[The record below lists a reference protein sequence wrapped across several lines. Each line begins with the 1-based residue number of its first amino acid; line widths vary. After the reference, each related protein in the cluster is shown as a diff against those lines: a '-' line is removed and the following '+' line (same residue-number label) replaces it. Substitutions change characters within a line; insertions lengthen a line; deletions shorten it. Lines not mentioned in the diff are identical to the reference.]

1 MFGNN
6 SEEKLKAR
14 WSKWN
19 SEYSAKG
26 NRYLKEQ
33 LAILVEQE
41 AAAINNRSF
50 YSAVIALIVGLFA
63 LGATF
68 HGFND
73 MLLKGALIVFAM
85 LCVYWLY
92 KIYSYGQQNVT
103 MRKQIIKLILAE
115 REKRAHE
122 KKTNFKN
129 QVDDIAIIL
138 MRYEGLGKIL
148 KKESS

>member
-6 SEEKLKAR
+6 SEEKLKER

-19 SEYSAKG
+19 SEYSAKD

-63 LGATF
+63 VGATF

-73 MLLKGALIVFAM
+73 MLLTGALIVFAM

-92 KIYSYGQQNVT
+92 EIYSYGQQNVT

-115 REKRAHE
+115 REK
-122 KKTNFKN
+122 
-129 QVDDIAIIL
+129 
-138 MRYEGLGKIL
+138 
-148 KKESS
+148 SS